1 MIRHELGIA
10 YAYLTYFEIFIII
23 SNISMGLFEILQITQ
38 GPCIYAITG
47 RKSLGF
53 PFESNYVNLV

>member
-1 MIRHELGIA
+1 MLSLACMIRHELGIA

-38 GPCIYAITG
+38 GPCIYEIIVPIMHDYG
-47 RKSLGF
+47 
-53 PFESNYVNLV
+53 